1 VSIFEARKSKKKR
14 KKFSRR
20 EKKGPKK
27 REERE
32 IFTPIRPYL
41 GEENETKK
49 INAQAKSLSLSL
61 SLSLSELSEL
71 SELSFLG
78 SNALSLSPSSA
89 VRTRHPL

>member
-1 VSIFEARKSKKKR
+1 LKRERAKKKG
-14 KKFSRR
+14 KNFHGG

-61 SLSLSELSEL
+61 
-71 SELSFLG
+71 
-78 SNALSLSPSSA
+78 
-89 VRTRHPL
+89 PLPF